1 MMPKVYELRSQAAW
15 GVLAAVMALT
25 PLPAVAQTL
34 TEALAAAYLGNPDL
48 EAARA
53 SLRGTDEEVPQALSN
68 WRPNVTMSSSYG
80 SRRVETFPNGA
91 AETDTHNLPRAFGLS
106 VEQPLFRGF
115 RTEAETSRAKNR
127 VAAARARLVVKE
139 QEVLLDTVEAYLD
152 VIRAEQILQLRR
164 ENEEGLRRQLDATGD
179 RFRVGELTRTDVSQA
194 ESRYAQATAER
205 QAAEGELSIARA
217 NYAKFIGSPPGT
229 LSQPGVPAALPAD
242 LGTTQ
247 REAQRNNPN
256 VIAVEFDER
265 SARDNIELVFG
276 ELLPTVS
283 ATAAFDYD
291 RDVVGSD
298 TGRRQRSVL
307 AELNVPLYEGG
318 EVYSRVRAAKQDASE
333 AMATLAE
340 AKREIDRIST
350 NAWESYATNR
360 ARIVSFEA
368 QVRAQSVALEGVE
381 QEQRVGSRSILDVLD
396 AERELVDARIQLV
409 GAQRDSIAAAY
420 SVIQAVGRLTARDLG
435 LPVPLYD
442 MTENYDR
449 VKDKWLGTGV
459 E

>member
-1 MMPKVYELRSQAAW
+1 MPKVCNVRSRTAW
-15 GVLAAVMALT
+15 TMV
-25 PLPAVAQTL
+25 AVALALVPPPAAGQSL
-34 TEALAAAYLGNPDL
+34 TEALVAAYLGNPNL

-80 SRRVETFPNGA
+80 SRRVETFPDGA
-91 AETDTHNLPRAFGLS
+91 ADTDAHNLPRAFGLS

-115 RTEAETSRAKNR
+115 RTEAKTSRAKNR

-139 QEVLLDTVEAYLD
+139 QEVLLYTVEAYLD

-164 ENEEGLRRQLDATGD
+164 ENEEGLRRQLDATAD

-194 ESRYAQATAER
+194 ESRYAQAMAER

-217 NYAKFIGSPPGT
+217 NYANFIGSPPGT
-229 LSQPGVPAALPAD
+229 LAQPGVPAALPSD
-242 LGTTQ
+242 LGATQ

-256 VIAVEFDER
+256 VVAVEFDAR

-291 RDVVGSD
+291 RDFIGAD
-298 TGRRQRSVL
+298 TGRRRRSVL
-307 AELNVPLYEGG
+307 AELNVPLYEAG
-318 EVYSRVRAAKQDASE
+318 EVYSRVRAAKQGASE
-333 AMATLAE
+333 ALATLAK

-350 NAWESYATNR
+350 NAWESYTTNR

-381 QEQRVGSRSILDVLD
+381 QEQLVGSRSILDVLN

-409 GAQRDSIAAAY
+409 GAQRNSIAAAY
-420 SVIQAVGRLTARDLG
+420 TVMQAVGRLTARDLG
-435 LPVPLYD
+435 LPVPIYD
-442 MTENYDR
+442 MNANYER
-449 VKDKWLGTGV
+449 VKDKWLGTGID
-459 E
+459 